1 MVYSLYDGTIVTAKS
16 ALTTLGHILR
26 QAEQQPNAAGLLTA
40 RLQEDMKPLTSQIHI
55 ATQVTEKMLARLT
68 GREPLIYDENLESF
82 AQLHE
87 RLEDAIKALD
97 EVDKDVVNRRGEEV
111 EATVLGPDRILPMS
125 GAAFVN
131 GTAMPNIFFHLTIAY
146 AILRKEGVPLGK
158 RDYIMSF
165 VAAQISSS
173 Q

>member
-16 ALTTLGHILR
+16 ALISLAYILH
-26 QAEQQPNAAGLLTA
+26 QAEEHPNSAGLLTA
-40 RLQEDMKPLTSQIHI
+40 RLQEDMKPLTSQIYI
-55 ATQVTEKMLARLT
+55 ATQVTEKMLARLS
-68 GREPLIYDENLESF
+68 GREPVVYDDNLECY
-82 AQLHE
+82 AQLYE
-87 RLEDAIKALD
+87 RLENSIRALS
-97 EVDKDVVNRRGEEV
+97 EADKDIVNQRGEEV
-111 EATVLGPDRILPMS
+111 EATVLDPDRILPMS

-131 GTAMPNIFFHLTIAY
+131 STAIPNIFFHLTITY

-165 VAAQISSS
+165 VAGQTSAS